1 MEQLTAITATGG
13 RLPVRRHVS
22 SDVTRSQKAS
32 KKNVAIIAGRSV
44 WNQIFAC

>member
-22 SDVTRSQKAS
+22 SDVTRRQKAS
-32 KKNVAIIAGRSV
+32 KKNVAISLAGASENDIRL
-44 WNQIFAC
+44 